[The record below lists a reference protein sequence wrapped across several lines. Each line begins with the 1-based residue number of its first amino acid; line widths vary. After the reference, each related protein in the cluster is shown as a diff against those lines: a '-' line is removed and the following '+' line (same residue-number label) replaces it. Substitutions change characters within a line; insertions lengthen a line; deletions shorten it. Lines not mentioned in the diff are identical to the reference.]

1 MEIVNIKFV
10 FGVFIFT
17 TAIYAQEKLEKS
29 SSKFENI
36 TNITATQQQQD
47 VVAEGGVTASL
58 VSPREGYV
66 ENSTKVPL
74 NISVSNSKTE
84 SVSTNSS
91 SIKSVVTEKTHRTLP
106 RKGAPKETN
115 ITAEVTTKPKKP
127 TVTVPGNNESDVTS
141 HTQSDKLNSTSKTPK
156 VPNNNILNSN
166 QDNTQKYIVP
176 IVIVILSVPFVAILI
191 SVVYKRGAEWWKYR
205 HYRRMDFLING
216 IYDN

>member
-1 MEIVNIKFV
+1 MEIVNIKIV

-17 TAIYAQEKLEKS
+17 TAVYAQEKIEKS
-29 SSKFENI
+29 SPKSENI
-36 TNITATQQQQD
+36 RNITDTQH
-47 VVAEGGVTASL
+47 VIAEGGVTASL
-58 VSPREGYV
+58 ASTREGYV

-74 NISVSNSKTE
+74 NIPVSNSKIE

-91 SIKSVVTEKTHRTLP
+91 SIKSTVTENTHRTLP
-106 RKGAPKETN
+106 RKGVPKETN
-115 ITAEVTTKPKKP
+115 VTAEVTIKPKKP

>member
-1 MEIVNIKFV
+1 MEIVNVKIV
-10 FGVFIFT
+10 FGVLIFT
-17 TAIYAQEKLEKS
+17 TAVCAQKEEIEKS
-29 SSKFENI
+29 SPKVESIIKSNI
-36 TNITATQQQQD
+36 TDIQRY
-47 VVAEGGVTASL
+47 VVAAEGVTVSL
-58 VSPREGYV
+58 GY
-66 ENSTKVPL
+66 EQNSTKVPL
-74 NISVSNSKTE
+74 NLPLSNSKMQ

-91 SIKSVVTEKTHRTLP
+91 SIQSTVTEKTHRTLP
-106 RKGAPKETN
+106 RKGVSKETN
-115 ITAEVTTKPKKP
+115 VTAEVTIKPKKP
-127 TVTVPGNNESDVTS
+127 TVTVPGNNESVVAS
-141 HTQSDKLNSTSKTPK
+141 YAQSDKLNSTSKTSK